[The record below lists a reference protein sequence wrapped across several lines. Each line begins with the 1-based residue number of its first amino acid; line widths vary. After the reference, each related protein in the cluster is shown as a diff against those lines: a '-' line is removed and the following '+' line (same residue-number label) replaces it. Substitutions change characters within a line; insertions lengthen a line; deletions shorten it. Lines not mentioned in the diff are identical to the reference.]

1 MAKASSV
8 ILSIKNS
15 SKASNLSSAVR
26 TLSSSSARVA
36 LGKAYAKMMSTEPD
50 TSPMETWV

>member
-8 ILSIKNS
+8 ILSILNF